1 MPTTK
6 PTEDI
11 IATNRRSNNKV
22 LSPEE
27 GMAGAFRIALRP
39 DNDAA
44 RLIFDEREVSDFTG
58 PYRHIAHVIDDRL
71 RANRPIDIASVAK
84 DLTAKGEHSAA
95 TVGRQLSKPS
105 TNNTDIGAY
114 IRAIP
119 QNGKASDTKGFSGS
133 SGSPTH
139 TNGKKYETRDGAL
152 IANNEAELQKFLIEH
167 FAAAPQTLET
177 NLAPVA
183 IMEPEMIPEPLRNWL
198 LDVSDLMSAPL
209 DFAAAAAI
217 VALATVVGRSIA
229 LRPKQFDDGWNVTPN
244 LWGYNIGKPGD
255 KKSPATDEVFKPLK
269 RLAAEKREKFEG
281 EMKRW
286 EAEQIVAEAKAKAAT
301 ATLQKAIKT
310 GAGDE
315 ELLELA
321 QRSQL
326 QQGQS
331 PPVCRRYIANDTT
344 MEAFGIVLM
353 ENPRGVLLN
362 RDELMGFLKSFEKQG
377 HETDRAFYLEG
388 WNGTGDFMF
397 DRVIRGIGQYLPA
410 LCISVFGTIQPA
422 MLSRYVRT
430 ATTDDADGLIQR
442 FQIGVYPDP
451 VPFRLAD
458 RHRNTEAKN
467 RAFEIFK
474 KLDEL
479 DPKSVDVDAQTDDY
493 SSIPYLRFSP
503 EAQQLWNDWWT
514 DLETNK
520 LQAGEMPI
528 IESHL
533 AKYRSLMP
541 SLALLFHLVN
551 VVDGK
556 SSGPVDVRASGMAA
570 AWCDYLES
578 HARRIYQMAFDGDTE
593 PARRLAERIKESLQD
608 GFKPHEVVRK
618 GWRGLDTADEV
629 SRALGFLEER
639 GWVTVVRVSA
649 GSEGGRPSEQVYVNP
664 KVREVSE

>member
-1 MPTTK
+1 
-6 PTEDI
+6 
-11 IATNRRSNNKV
+11 
-22 LSPEE
+22 
-27 GMAGAFRIALRP
+27 
-39 DNDAA
+39 
-44 RLIFDEREVSDFTG
+44 
-58 PYRHIAHVIDDRL
+58 
-71 RANRPIDIASVAK
+71 
-84 DLTAKGEHSAA
+84 
-95 TVGRQLSKPS
+95 
-105 TNNTDIGAY
+105 
-114 IRAIP
+114 
-119 QNGKASDTKGFSGS
+119 
-133 SGSPTH
+133 
-139 TNGKKYETRDGAL
+139 
-152 IANNEAELQKFLIEH
+152 
-167 FAAAPQTLET
+167 
-177 NLAPVA
+177 
-183 IMEPEMIPEPLRNWL
+183 
-198 LDVSDLMSAPL
+198 
-209 DFAAAAAI
+209 
-217 VALATVVGRSIA
+217 
-229 LRPKQFDDGWNVTPN
+229 
-244 LWGYNIGKPGD
+244 
-255 KKSPATDEVFKPLK
+255 
-269 RLAAEKREKFEG
+269 
-281 EMKRW
+281 
-286 EAEQIVAEAKAKAAT
+286 
-301 ATLQKAIKT
+301 
-310 GAGDE
+310 
-315 ELLELA
+315 
-321 QRSQL
+321 
-326 QQGQS
+326 
-331 PPVCRRYIANDTT
+331 

-458 RHRNTEAKN
+458 RHRNIEAKN
-467 RAFEIFK
+467 RAYDIFK

-479 DPKSVDVDAQTDDY
+479 DPKSADVGAHTDDY

-551 VVDGK
+551 VVEGK
-556 SSGPVDVRASGMAA
+556 ASGPVDVRASGMAA

-593 PARRLAERIKESLQD
+593 PARRLAERIKGSLED

-618 GWRGLDTADEV
+618 GWRGLDSADDV

-649 GSEGGRPSEQVYVNP
+649 GREGGRPSEQVYINP
-664 KVREVSE
+664 KVREVAL